1 MINKSNLASIRE
13 PGPATEGLEYEEAL
27 RLTELEIQK
36 RLKAAP
42 PLIRLQTSHL
52 ARATGKGIRARA
64 LLACSIGR
72 DGLVRRDAVNAAA
85 AVELLHLATLIHDDI
100 IDDADLR
107 RGIDAL
113 HVKFGEKTAVLC
125 GDYLFCLAFDIASS
139 MSPRESDREKIDGEK
154 IDDVL
159 PSYLTEICLGE
170 IRELSNT
177 GNLDLTEREYFRIIS
192 GKTAALF
199 QASFHAGFLLSDELR
214 EAKDAYIETG
224 KHIGILFQLVD
235 DCLDF
240 VSSQKK
246 AKKPV
251 LTDCRRGVVT
261 LPLIYALRTDKTV
274 RGKIANG
281 LTGQELKAAVIAA
294 GGLEYTQSKIRE
306 RRSKAKKLISSL
318 GSESKKT
325 RLELLLDKA
334 AAFS

>member
-1 MINKSNLASIRE
+1 MTNKSNLAYISE
-13 PGPATEGLEYEEAL
+13 PCPSTDGLEYDEAL
-27 RLTELEIQK
+27 RLTELEVRK
-36 RLKAAP
+36 LLKNAP
-42 PLIRLQTSHL
+42 PLIRVQTSHL
-52 ARATGKGIRARA
+52 ARAAGKGIRARA
-64 LLACSIGR
+64 LLACSICG
-72 DGLVRRDAVNAAA
+72 DGLVRRGAVNAAA

-100 IDDADLR
+100 IDDADMR

-125 GDYLFCLAFDIASS
+125 GDYLFCLAFDLASS
-139 MSPRESDREKIDGEK
+139 ISPRESDRDKIDG
-154 IDDVL
+154 VL

-170 IRELSNT
+170 IRELGNT
-177 GNLDLTEREYFRIIS
+177 GNLDLTEREYFKIIS

-199 QASFHAGFLLSDELR
+199 QASFHAGFFLSDEPR

-224 KHIGILFQLVD
+224 KQIGILFQLVD

-240 VSSQKK
+240 VSSKKK

-261 LPLIYALRTDKTV
+261 LPLIYALRSDKTL
-274 RGKIANG
+274 RGKIENG
-281 LTGQELKAAVIAA
+281 LSEQELKAAVIAA

-334 AAFS
+334 AAL

>member
-1 MINKSNLASIRE
+1 MINKLNLASMSE
-13 PGPATEGLEYEEAL
+13 PYLSTDRFEYDEAL
-27 RLTELEIQK
+27 RLTELEIRK
-36 RLKAAP
+36 LLKTAP
-42 PLIRLQTSHL
+42 PLIRRQTSHL
-52 ARATGKGIRARA
+52 ARAAGKGIRARA
-64 LLACSIGR
+64 LLACSIDG
-72 DGLVRRDAVNAAA
+72 DGLVRHGAVNAAA

-100 IDDADLR
+100 IDDADIR

-125 GDYLFCLAFDIASS
+125 GDYLFCLAFDLAAAI
-139 MSPRESDREKIDGEK
+139 SPRETDRDKVDG
-154 IDDVL
+154 VL

-199 QASFHAGFLLSDELR
+199 QASFHAGFLLSDEPR
-214 EAKDAYIETG
+214 EAGDAYIETG
-224 KHIGILFQLVD
+224 KQIGIIFQLTD

-240 VSSQKK
+240 VSTQKA

-261 LPLIYALRTDKTV
+261 LPLIYALRTDKTL
-274 RGKIANG
+274 RGKIENG
-281 LTGQELKAAVIAA
+281 ISEQELKAAVMAT
-294 GGLEYTQSKIRE
+294 GGIEYTQSKIKQC
-306 RRSKAKKLISSL
+306 RSKAKRLISSL
-318 GSESKKT
+318 GSESKKI

-334 AAFS
+334 AAL

>member
-1 MINKSNLASIRE
+1 MINKSSLAIISE
-13 PGPATEGLEYEEAL
+13 PCPSTDRIEYDEAL
-27 RLTELEIQK
+27 RLSELEVRK
-36 RLKAAP
+36 CLKTAP
-42 PLIRLQTSHL
+42 PLIRRQTSHL
-52 ARATGKGIRARA
+52 ARAAGKGIRARA
-64 LLACSIGR
+64 LLACSISS
-72 DGLVRRDAVNAAA
+72 DGFIRHDAVNVAA

-100 IDDADLR
+100 IDDAEMR

-125 GDYLFCLAFDIASS
+125 GDFLFCLAFDLASS
-139 MSPRESDREKIDGEK
+139 ISPRETDKDK

-159 PSYLTEICLGE
+159 PPYLTEICLGE
-170 IRELSNT
+170 IREFSNT

-199 QASFHAGFLLSDELR
+199 QATFHAGFLLSDEPR

-224 KHIGILFQLVD
+224 KQMGILFQLVD

-240 VSSQKK
+240 VSSKKK

-261 LPLIYALRTDKTV
+261 LPLIYALRADNTL
-274 RGKIANG
+274 RGKMENG
-281 LTGQELKAAVIAA
+281 LSEQELKAAVIAA
-294 GGLEYTQSKIRE
+294 GGVEYTQSKIKNC
-306 RRSKAKKLISSL
+306 RSKAKKLISSL
-318 GSESKKT
+318 GSENKQI

-334 AAFS
+334 AAL